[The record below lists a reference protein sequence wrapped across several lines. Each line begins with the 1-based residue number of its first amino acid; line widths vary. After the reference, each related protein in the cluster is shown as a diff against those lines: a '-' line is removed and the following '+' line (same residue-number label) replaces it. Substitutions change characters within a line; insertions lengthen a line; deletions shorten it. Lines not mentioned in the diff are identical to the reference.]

1 MMARTDRR
9 EGRGRLSSIDLLPE
23 EAEEDV
29 VWALEQLRETRLP
42 QNTILM
48 EFNERLAD
56 KGLEP
61 ISKSAW
67 NRFAVRKAIQFR
79 RIDEVQRISGELVK
93 SLDPDTPDQVTVL
106 VSELV
111 KIRCFELLE
120 GKDLGSK
127 ELMEVARAN
136 SSAVGAQ
143 MVSADH
149 RRKLEDEFDK
159 RMVKVADKAEEIARE
174 AGLSADRVAQ
184 LRRDFLGVRVAPPK

>member
-1 MMARTDRR
+1 MARPDRR

-29 VWALEQLRETRLP
+29 VWALEQLRDNRLP
-42 QNTILM
+42 AKTILM

-56 KGLEP
+56 KQIKP

-79 RIDEVQRISGELVK
+79 RIDEVRRISGELVK

-111 KIRCFELLE
+111 KIRAFELLE
-120 GKDLGSK
+120 GRDLGSK
-127 ELMEVARAN
+127 ELMEIARAN

-149 RRKLEDEFDK
+149 RRKLQDEFDK
-159 RMVKVADKAEEIARE
+159 RMQKAAEAVTE
-174 AGLSADRVAQ
+174 AGKNAGVSEDTLQKITQ
-184 LRRDFLGVRVAPPK
+184 LLTTGAY

>member
-1 MMARTDRR
+1 MMARNDRR